1 MKQIPGFPDYLA
13 DRSGAIYSVYKR
25 YPVLKQLR
33 SELDTEGYP
42 SIKLYR
48 QIGKR
53 KRMRVHRLVL
63 ETYVGKCPPGL
74 IGRHLDDDK
83 LNSALT
89 NLCWGTHQ
97 ENADDL
103 ARNGKTLFGERIGNA
118 RLTEA
123 DVVKILT
130 MSGTNKEVASE
141 FGVSCKCIYNIRKDI
156 TWKHVARDGR

>member
-13 DRSGAIYSVYKR
+13 DRSGAIYSVVKR

-33 SELDTEGYP
+33 IEVDNRGYP
-42 SIKLYR
+42 CVRLYTR
-48 QIGKR
+48 HGKR
-53 KRMRVHRLVL
+53 KYIPVHRLIL
-63 ETYVGKCPPGL
+63 ETFVGKRPPGL
-74 IGRHLDDDK
+74 MARHLDADK

-89 NLCWGTHQ
+89 NLCWGTPQ
-97 ENADDL
+97 ENADDA
-103 ARNGKTLFGERIGNA
+103 ARNGKTLFGERSGTA

-141 FGVSCKCIYNIRKDI
+141 FGVSHHCIYDIRHGRR
-156 TWKHVARDGR
+156 WKHVARDGR